1 MKRFLFFFIVF
12 IAILW
17 GVTHHPR
24 FLLLQEAMQY
34 KTADTDLLVDS
45 DSTLGYVL
53 TDNRWISFPLTPNIE
68 RIKIVTNAGITKENS
83 TLGTEE
89 YHYTLEY
96 EIRGGQN
103 NEILQQ
109 GNYFHLT
116 RLTHYKDPESGQTHT
131 ASFYLDPELIPM
143 DGRVMTI
150 DQTDWS
156 SRQQAEQIKIRLVK
170 KDREVTDVLLRIY
183 KIEQNAQVEELYNW
197 QRLSIPKREK
207 QARGNVYPYD
217 FLSNEEKIN
226 LINRRWR
233 PIGPLGVPGKDYRVR
248 NLYTIKERNDEPVI
262 ENVPPVLPSISP
274 QQVMTFPIP
283 SGGMNLRFSLTP
295 MDPDVETRRQSAS
308 FHWYGP
314 TPAQRSKQE
323 VSINKTGETIIES
336 FFGQGLVEIR
346 SEHSIIVTTQQRK
359 EHNWVEWQPEP
370 LFSRATLCDS
380 EEGVSF
386 TLSQVNKG
394 PTPLRITLRAPV
406 RNEPHGEYQIEY
418 ELLGSSGS
426 KGIFHFKPL
435 PSMYDRMLL
444 SGLPIPVSDP
454 VTYYWNLPSQ
464 VTGIRINSSTSVM
477 VAVATRPSDLSHRVR
492 VPEDYDRISITDT
505 GRQPIWFPLLPDNY
519 RDIFRRQRSTLLRI
533 QQRPQEDDPDLLA
546 GLYKYESLRPSLQW
560 AGRLIL
566 LPPDQNPKLRKP
578 DPASIYYPL
587 MQGMNRMNFVDD
599 NKVYVTRPRLLFF
612 RNNEEVAEVLTL
624 LLDGQPYFKTE
635 LHGFSGQIQ
644 LPTVPIGENR
654 LTLKTKISEGTA
666 LFMNHLQLDREG
678 YQLRFG
684 NRLTTKGLQ
693 FNYHKINQGKEQLSF
708 TFFSSTV
715 TEQSIIRVHLLGE
728 SALVAESPRLDFSLL
743 DRQFEIHPAELPSV
757 KVLNFGK
764 KLIGEGRKF
773 FFPVGSDVPPGNYTL
788 SVELEEG
795 SEGYLILSRI
805 TPGTFST
812 HNLIREQQQQEA
824 SNAVRK

>member
-1 MKRFLFFFIVF
+1 MKRFLFFFILF

-24 FLLLQEAMQY
+24 FLLLKEAMQH
-34 KTADTDLLVDS
+34 KTADTDLLKNA

-53 TDNRWISFPLTPNIE
+53 TDNRWISFPLTPNIK
-68 RIKIVTNAGITKENS
+68 RIKIVTNAGISKENS
-83 TLGTEE
+83 IQGAEE

-116 RLTHYKDPESGQTHT
+116 QLTHYKDPESGQTHT
-131 ASFYLDPELIPM
+131 AALYLDPELIPT
-143 DGRVMTI
+143 DGRLMTI

-156 SRQQAEQIKIRLVK
+156 SRKRAEHINIRLVK
-170 KDREVTDVLLRIY
+170 KDTKVTDVLLRIY
-183 KIEQNAQVEELYNW
+183 KIEQNAQTEELYNW
-197 QRLSIPKREK
+197 QRLSTPKREK

-262 ENVPPVLPSISP
+262 ENVPPVLPSVSP
-274 QQVMTFPIP
+274 QHVMTIPIP
-283 SGGMNLRFSLTP
+283 SGGINLRCSLTP
-295 MDPDVETRRQSAS
+295 MDPGGETRGKPAN

-314 TPAQRSKQE
+314 TPAQRSKKE
-323 VSINKTGETIIES
+323 LSINETGETTFES

-346 SEHSIIVTTQQRK
+346 SEQPLIVTTQQRK

-370 LFSRATLCDS
+370 LFSRATLCAAG
-380 EEGVSF
+380 EGVSF
-386 TLSQVNKG
+386 TLSHVDKR

-406 RNEPHGEYQIEY
+406 SNEPHDEYHIEY
-418 ELLGSSGS
+418 ELLGSPGS
-426 KGIFHFKPL
+426 KGFFPFKPL
-435 PSMYDRMLL
+435 PSLYDRMLL
-444 SGLPIPVSDP
+444 SGLPTPVSDP
-454 VTYYWNLPSQ
+454 VTYYWNVPSH
-464 VTGIRINSSTSVM
+464 VTGIRIKSSAAVM
-477 VAVATRPSDLSHRVR
+477 VAVATRPSDLPHSVR
-492 VPEDYDRISITDT
+492 VPEDYDRTSVTDT
-505 GRQPIWFPLLPDNY
+505 GRQPIWFPLLPDDY
-519 RDIFRRQRSTLLRI
+519 RDIFRRQRSILLRV

-546 GLYKYESLRPSLQW
+546 GLYKYESLRPSLLW
-560 AGRLIL
+560 SGRLLL
-566 LPPDQNPKLRKP
+566 LPPDQHPKLRKP

-587 MQGMNRMNFVDD
+587 MQGVNRLNVVDD

-612 RNNEEVAEVLTL
+612 RNNEEAAEALTL
-624 LLDGQPYFKTE
+624 LLDEKPFFTTE
-635 LHGFSGQIQ
+635 LHGLSGQIQ
-644 LPTVPIGENR
+644 LPTVAIGNHR
-654 LTLKTKISEGTA
+654 FTLKTKISAGTT
-666 LFMNHLQLDREG
+666 LFMNHLQQDREG

-684 NRLTTKGLQ
+684 NRLTTKKLL
-693 FNYHKINQGKEQLSF
+693 FNYHKINQSKEQLSF
-708 TFFSSTV
+708 TFFSPTI
-715 TEQSIIRVHLLGE
+715 TERSILRVHLLNE
-728 SALVAESPRLDFSLL
+728 SALMTESPRQEYSLL
-743 DRQFEIHPAELPSV
+743 DRRFEIHPAELLSV

-795 SEGYLILSRI
+795 AEGYLILSRI

-812 HNLIREQQQQEA
+812 HNLIREQLPQEA
-824 SNAVRK
+824 SNAVRN